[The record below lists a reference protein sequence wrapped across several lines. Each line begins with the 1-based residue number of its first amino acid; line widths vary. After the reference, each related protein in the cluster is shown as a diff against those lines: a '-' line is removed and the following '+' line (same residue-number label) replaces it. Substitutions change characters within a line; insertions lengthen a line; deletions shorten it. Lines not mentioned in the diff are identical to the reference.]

1 MSETRTTST
10 SKALQNT
17 LILGKIITILA
28 TSGVKEVRKV
38 SSLWESVANPILG
51 RRTVFS
57 FINQYGPRDSNP
69 SVKVQLLRRIYFNY
83 VSLTLAQQCKFQPVM
98 EGLQGM
104 GSFTNL
110 VKFQVEV
117 HDLGYDYDTCE
128 LSPVQ
133 ISHDLPNLKEFK
145 IVSYRIKGQD
155 GIGPFYREM
164 TTLMLKMARNLER
177 LIILDN
183 FCPDL
188 SNCKKLKYLEWLCN
202 PYKWTDSYLSEMILC
217 REFDITKFVGMLAM
231 ISNTLERLTFGLR
244 DSYYSTPLPRID
256 PHTIPTLKNW
266 KPYPCQLLIEIPPKL
281 SLYGYAVKDYGNR
294 RFRDRTTRRISRKI
308 GFSKF
313 ALKHLTIQVSGVLDE
328 STDLDG
334 WKGFFRNLYQSPINI
349 SRLTIYMGIW
359 SSFSNLMGA
368 MDVMDD
374 LNPVEV
380 QKYNRCKSFSR
391 IVTEGRVTERNFP
404 NAACISSVS
413 IINGAPQTHNY
424 QYDSQ
429 RTKFE
434 NVFRTWQP
442 NLSFVGYEF
451 KLPAAT
457 RMKKFI
463 KENNLGV
470 SFVDKID
477 H

>member
-256 PHTIPTLKNW
+256 PHTIPTLK
-266 KPYPCQLLIEIPPKL
+266 KLEAL
-281 SLYGYAVKDYGNR
+281 SLPAVN
-294 RFRDRTTRRISRKI
+294 
-308 GFSKF
+308 
-313 ALKHLTIQVSGVLDE
+313 VLDLDFANLTSE
-328 STDLDG
+328 ELPNLKRVKLTTTIRTPFVERSLPNYLFMVMPSRTMVIEDLEIG
-334 WKGFFRNLYQSPINI
+334 QLVGYLARS
-349 SRLTIYMGIW
+349 
-359 SSFSNLMGA
+359 
-368 MDVMDD
+368 
-374 LNPVEV
+374 
-380 QKYNRCKSFSR
+380 
-391 IVTEGRVTERNFP
+391 
-404 NAACISSVS
+404 ISSVS